1 LQHANFQFHDQDT
14 KSTKYKLLLSCH
26 KGCSIH
32 IISMSKKKTSATP
45 AVRVLKARNADFL
58 LHFYKYEDNGGTTAA
73 ARALGLDERQVIK
86 TLVMEGD
93 PGQYFLVLMHGDRQV
108 SVKSLAR
115 SLKIKTV
122 IPCEPE
128 IAQKITGY
136 KVGGISPFGIRK
148 ALTIY
153 LESSIMSFDTIYIN
167 AGKRGALAQLA
178 PTTLVG
184 ILNPVMVTVGI

>member
-1 LQHANFQFHDQDT
+1 
-14 KSTKYKLLLSCH
+14 
-26 KGCSIH
+26 
-32 IISMSKKKTSATP
+32 MSKKKTSATP